1 MPKLRRKRKMNKE
14 KLKEVFQ
21 NAKETHFDVV
31 VEVTVPTREA
41 TELIIV
47 RNSNLDYKLEYYLNN
62 YNENLELNRCNDV
75 KIVSAEPIKWMD

>member
-1 MPKLRRKRKMNKE
+1 MNKE

-31 VEVTVPTREA
+31 IEVTVPTRKA

-47 RNSNLDYKLEYYLNN
+47 RNPNLDYKLEYYLNN
-62 YNENLELNRCNDV
+62 
-75 KIVSAEPIKWMD
+75 

>member
-1 MPKLRRKRKMNKE
+1 MNKE

>member
-1 MPKLRRKRKMNKE
+1 MNKE

-31 VEVTVPTREA
+31 IEVTVPTREA

-47 RNSNLDYKLEYYLNN
+47 RNPNLDYKLEYYLNN

>member
-1 MPKLRRKRKMNKE
+1 MPILREEIKMNKE
-14 KLKEVFQ
+14 RLKEVFQ

-31 VEVTVPTREA
+31 IEVTVPTREA

-47 RNSNLDYKLEYYLNN
+47 RNPNLDYKLEYYLNN

>member
-1 MPKLRRKRKMNKE
+1 MNKE
-14 KLKEVFQ
+14 RLKEVFQ

-31 VEVTVPTREA
+31 IEVTVPTREA

-47 RNSNLDYKLEYYLNN
+47 RNPNLDYKLEYYLNN

>member
-1 MPKLRRKRKMNKE
+1 MNKE

-62 YNENLELNRCNDV
+62 YNENLELNRCNEV

>member
-1 MPKLRRKRKMNKE
+1 MTKE

-31 VEVTVPTREA
+31 IEVTVPTREA

-47 RNSNLDYKLEYYLNN
+47 RNPNLDYKLEYYLNN

>member
-1 MPKLRRKRKMNKE
+1 MNKE

-31 VEVTVPTREA
+31 IEVTVPTREA

-47 RNSNLDYKLEYYLNN
+47 RNPNLDYKLEYYLNN
-62 YNENLELNRCNDV
+62 YNENMELNRCNDV

>member
-31 VEVTVPTREA
+31 IEVTVPTREA

-47 RNSNLDYKLEYYLNN
+47 RNPNLDYKLEYYLNN

-75 KIVSAEPIKWMD
+75 KIVSAEPIKWID

>member
-1 MPKLRRKRKMNKE
+1 MNKE

-31 VEVTVPTREA
+31 IEVTVPTREA

-47 RNSNLDYKLEYYLNN
+47 RNPNLDYKLEYYLNN

-75 KIVSAEPIKWMD
+75 KIVSAEPIKWID

>member
-1 MPKLRRKRKMNKE
+1 M
-14 KLKEVFQ
+14 FQ
-21 NAKETHFDVV
+21 NAKHTHFDVV

-62 YNENLELNRCNDV
+62 YNENLELNRCNEV